1 MKTLM
6 AFTAALALAAFV
18 GCPLQAAQ
26 APRGDLLEIHS
37 CQLYI
42 GGCIASSEATLEGKT
57 ELRVWHFT
65 GGSHQGVEFDKLQAA
80 LLEISDQNLATR
92 GARPTEAVIYLP
104 ASATRGENAAL
115 VDWVKGT
122 NPQLASAK
130 LHMRVV
136 AMSFANSRGSVAFS
150 GGEFVALAA
159 NPFAPCG
166 LTSCGESLWYTPRS
180 AMTAYTVEVAEKVSV
195 NEPLLALRWID
206 HGKNNVF
213 VGRFGDGQTAAA
225 AFESPTMMCAVAEP
239 HAHE

>member
-6 AFTAALALAAFV
+6 AFIAALALTTLVDSSLLAAE
-18 GCPLQAAQ
+18 

-57 ELRVWHFT
+57 ALRVWHFT
-65 GGSHQGVEFDKLQAA
+65 SGSHQGIDFGKLQVA
-80 LLEISDQNLATR
+80 LLEISDQNLATSD
-92 GARPTEAVIYLP
+92 AKPTEAVIYLP
-104 ASATRGENAAL
+104 ASATRGENVAL
-115 VDWVKGT
+115 IDWVKGT
-122 NPQLASAK
+122 NPQLANAK
-130 LHMRVV
+130 LHTRVV
-136 AMSFANSRGSVAFS
+136 AMRFANNRGDVAFS

-159 NPFAPCG
+159 KPFVPCG
-166 LTSCGESLWYTPRS
+166 LTSCGEALWYTPRS

-213 VGRFGDGQTAAA
+213 SGRFGEGRTTVAT
-225 AFESPTMMCAVAEP
+225 FNPPTMMCAVAEP
-239 HAHE
+239 QAHE